1 MIEFIFGAGAVVL
14 AFNIGRFIA
23 AVCKIYYYFI
33 PYESL
38 RNQLFP
44 EVYGEAC
51 FIDEDGQAQICDIEF
66 KQIKVEASDAI
77 AVATET
83 ADGYWLVEYSKKKKS
98 KPQDIDFEIL

>member
-1 MIEFIFGAGAVVL
+1 MIEFILWAGSIVL
-14 AFNIGRFIA
+14 AFNAGRLA
-23 AVCKIYYYFI
+23 AGLCKLYYSFK

-44 EVYGEAC
+44 EVFGEAC